1 LTGRSSAKFDLTTA
15 VGIWLFNEDT
25 GKVAKDYS
33 GNGNDGE
40 LMNGPKWVK
49 GQFGKAVEFDG
60 VDDYV
65 NLGDPSDVLDVGTG
79 EITVVYWIYPKAKVG
94 SYLGHVRLRAPA
106 TISRFETA
114 FQNSNLQ
121 IYTNDGQWHDTGN
134 TLDLN
139 KWSHVVWTKVGK
151 TLKLYI
157 NGQDTGWSM
166 GHTVSLGPFI
176 LVEIGHHVDCL
187 NGIMDEVAIFNV
199 GLTKDDIQAIMN
211 QGLES
216 AGAVDLSGILATTW
230 GKIRQIK

>member
-1 LTGRSSAKFDLTTA
+1 LDEGEGDVAYDSPGKDNHGTLTDGPQWVEGKFVGTTA
-15 VGIWLFNEDT
+15 L
-25 GKVAKDYS
+25 S
-33 GNGNDGE
+33 
-40 LMNGPKWVK
+40 
-49 GQFGKAVEFDG
+49 FDG
-60 VDDYV
+60 SDDWVDF
-65 NLGDPSDVLDVGTG
+65 GDPSNVLDVGTG
-79 EITVVYWIYPKAKVG
+79 GITVVYWLYPKAKSG
-94 SYLGHVRLRAPA
+94 NYIGLVRMRAEA